1 MITSPAATKVS
12 PAAQT
17 RRVPNRAVSRG
28 ASGPLAAQVLPRRA
42 ARRGAGTGLLGPGDP
57 GLRLKLF
64 GSQIIGV
71 VMVGAVLGV
80 EPLASTSARTIADA
94 VAPTLTRYLADGRRR

>member
-1 MITSPAATKVS
+1 MAPVARLL
-12 PAAQT
+12 
-17 RRVPNRAVSRG
+17 RRFFPGELLDAV
-28 ASGPLAAQVLPRRA
+28 
-42 ARRGAGTGLLGPGDP
+42 AGTGLLGPGDP

-80 EPLASTSARTIADA
+80 EPLASTSARTIAGA